1 MFIFSL
7 SLQRNSFET
16 ALQGLGEGGEEEASI
31 EQILVPVRH
40 SVNTWSDPE
49 FGMCRVC
56 IVSQKV
62 LRTNALSLLL
72 SCL

>member
-31 EQILVPVRH
+31 EQILVP
-40 SVNTWSDPE
+40 E

-72 SCL
+72 SSL